1 MPTTYQLLREG
12 EEVILQVDFSDS
24 QLLPTLEDD
33 SKAMSLI
40 ISYLQQVRYATKIV
54 ILQGRDY
61 EYSFEQVQMLV
72 QIANLQSQITQSL
85 ASNFDLNLDGYSAK
99 IVSKQFVE
107 LQTLITQYCRGDPL
121 FCYAEL
127 RRLLRRSHM
136 KLQQLEG
143 SEKEIEE
150 RFILILQQ
158 LISQFDQLKLIQ
170 LASSY
175 LAGYSGQNRD
185 IYRIFLTPTIRPDFM
200 LTKLMASYPK
210 DAKEIDSFYV
220 GDTEVTVFQT
230 EDDVQYLY
238 HIMPPEFR
246 LSDEQYS
253 LLDQART
260 ILSEH
265 KPQKEEFTDPER
277 MREVFMNVGFDL
289 ISELAKTQGMNLS
302 EKDLKNLTKILVR
315 YTVGFGLIEVLLE
328 DEEMQDISIN
338 SPQGS
343 TPIYIVH
350 GKYDECKTNILPTKA
365 EAESWST
372 KLRLISGR
380 SLDEADPIL
389 DTELTFPTASVR
401 VSAITFPLN
410 PTGLAFSFRRHRDK
424 PWTLPLFMKYRMIN
438 SLGAGLISFL
448 VDGSRSMLI
457 AGTRSSGKSSFLS
470 SILVE
475 IMRRYRIIT
484 IEDTLELPS
493 KELRKLGYN
502 IQQMK
507 VASSL
512 GAKSNEM
519 DASDGIRSTLRLGDS
534 ALIVGEV
541 RSKEAKALYEAMRVG
556 AAANVVAGTIHGDSP
571 YGIFDRV
578 VNDIGVPMTSF
589 KATDII
595 IIANPIRS
603 ADGLHK
609 FRRVLS
615 ITEVRKDW
623 NTDPMAEH
631 GFIDLMK
638 YNPITDELEPT
649 DALIGGDSD
658 ILKTI
663 AGNIPDFAGNWD
675 AVWQNILM
683 RAKLKETLLKYAL
696 QNKDDDMLEAPFVI
710 SCNDQFHKLYEEL
723 RNSDQRFANLN
734 DELFNRW
741 NEWLLR
747 EVRKRNVER
756 DLAQKR
762 SAQSAAVSKSSKL

>member
-1 MPTTYQLLREG
+1 MPASYKLLREG
-12 EEVILQVDFSDS
+12 EEIILQVDFTDT
-24 QLLPTLEDD
+24 QLIPTIEDD
-33 SKAMSLI
+33 SKAMGLI
-40 ISYLQQVRYATKIV
+40 VSYLQQVRYATKIV

-61 EYSFEQVQMLV
+61 EYSFDQVQLLV
-72 QIANLQSQITQSL
+72 QLANFQTKLTQSL
-85 ASNFDLNLDGYSAK
+85 ASNFDLSVDGYSAK
-99 IVSKQFVE
+99 IVSKQLVD
-107 LQTLITQYCRGDPL
+107 LQTLLTQYCKSDPL

-127 RRLLRRSHM
+127 RRLLRRGHV
-136 KLQQLEG
+136 KVQQIEG
-143 SEKEIEE
+143 PEKELEE
-150 RFILILQQ
+150 RFIVILQNI
-158 LISQFDQLKLIQ
+158 ISQFEQLKLIQ
-170 LASSY
+170 LSMPY
-175 LAGYSGQNRD
+175 LAGYSGENRD

-220 GDTEVTVFQT
+220 GETEVTVFETQ
-230 EDDVQYLY
+230 DDVQYLY

-260 ILSEH
+260 ILAEH

-277 MREVFMNVGFDL
+277 MREVFMNVGLDL
-289 ISELAKTQGMNLS
+289 LSELAKTQGMSLS
-302 EKDLKNLTKILVR
+302 EKDLKSLTKILVR

-328 DEEMQDISIN
+328 DEEMQDISVN
-338 SPQGS
+338 SPQGT

-350 GKYDECKTNILPTKA
+350 GKYDECKTNIMPTKA

-438 SLGAGLISFL
+438 ALGAGLLSFL

-595 IIANPIRS
+595 VIANPIRS

-609 FRRVLS
+609 YRRVLS

-623 NTDPMAEH
+623 NEDPMAEH

-638 YNPITDELEPT
+638 YNPVTDELEPT

-675 AVWQNILM
+675 AVWQNILL
-683 RAKLKETLLKYAL
+683 RARLKETLLKYAV
-696 QNKDDDMLEAPFVI
+696 QYKDDDMLEAPFVI
-710 SCNDQFHKLYEEL
+710 SCNDQFHKIYEEM
-723 RNSDQRFANLN
+723 RNSDERHKNFN
-734 DELFNRW
+734 DELFTKW

-747 EVRKRNVER
+747 EIRKRVVDRE
-756 DLAQKR
+756 AQQKR
-762 SAQSAAVSKSSKL
+762 K